1 MVQRRRTELGGA
13 MSREQIARKCIVE
26 GTVKPCDELLRFV
39 ELNNAL
45 LPDFNKKL
53 PGKGMYIT
61 CNRLILEKALS
72 KKVFHK
78 VSRHNLKIEE
88 NFIETV
94 EKLLKQK
101 ALESLNLARKSGAL
115 ITGFDKLKEAIQ
127 KEKVD
132 FIIEAGD
139 AGAVGKEK
147 VAFLAKSIEI
157 FNLFSIEEL
166 DMALNKE
173 NTVNVAVLKSNISRM
188 VYSNLKKYQRF
199 LS

>member
-1 MVQRRRTELGGA
+1 

-26 GTVKPCDELLRFV
+26 GTVKPGNELLRFV
-39 ELNNAL
+39 ELDNTL

-61 CNRLILEKALS
+61 CNRLTLEKALN
-72 KKVFHK
+72 KKVFHR
-78 VSRHNLKIEE
+78 VSRHNLKIDE

-101 ALESLNLARKSGAL
+101 ALESLNLARKGGAL
-115 ITGFDKLKEAIQ
+115 ITGFDKLKEAVQ
-127 KEKVD
+127 KKKVD
-132 FIIEAGD
+132 FIIEAWN
-139 AGAVGKEK
+139 AGSVGKEK

-173 NTVNVAVLKSNISRM
+173 NTVNVAVLKSDISQM
-188 VYSNLKKYQRF
+188 VYCNLKKYQKF